1 MTQPKHTEPPEHFSP
16 AQLAWRRLKRNKLAM
31 LGLITVIAFTVLCF
45 AAPIFAHQDPDRRRS
60 WIGAL
65 PPGAFSLDCLSENVF
80 RIGEKPQLNEG
91 AAHATQI
98 TIHCREEI
106 VKDYIISI
114 YRSGRRAGKIKKITS
129 LSSSTGS
136 SNLKELDLSQGIS
149 QDSQEPTRLL
159 PQITIHKGK
168 PAPDGLFAA
177 GKHVVQ
183 LRQSDPTQVSE
194 YTALMSI
201 SDGVV
206 SAIRRTDTETKEHK
220 KLNEIVIP
228 YKNIQSI
235 HLDGDLSGF
244 THMLGTD
251 RGGRDIW
258 SRILYGGRI
267 SLSVGIVATI
277 VSLMIG
283 VLYGAYSGY
292 RGGRTDRIMMSAVD
306 VLYAIPFMF
315 VVILLLVMFGR
326 NILILFA
333 ALGAVQ
339 WLTTARIVRGQIL
352 SLKNREFIE
361 AAKVNGA
368 SSWCIITRHLLP
380 NCIGPII
387 VYATLT
393 VPAVI
398 LEESFLAFLGLQ
410 VEWGSQKLDSWGY
423 LVHEGVKTMNFHN
436 GDFWWLLV
444 FPALAMTMT
453 LLGLNTL
460 GDGLRDAL
468 DPQGHDQ

>member
-1 MTQPKHTEPPEHFSP
+1 MKTPNTVAQDQDQGQEYYSP
-16 AQLAWRRLKRNKLAM
+16 AQLAWRRLKKNKLAM
-31 LGLITVIAFTVLCF
+31 LGLITVIAFTIMCF
-45 AAPIFAHQDPDRRRS
+45 AAPVFSHQDPDRRRS
-60 WIGAL
+60 WVGSL
-65 PPGAFSLDCLSENVF
+65 PPGSWSLDCLSENVF
-80 RIGEKPQLNEG
+80 RIGEAPQLNQ
-91 AAHATQI
+91 HAIHGQQI
-98 TIHCREEI
+98 NIQCREEHSDI
-106 VKDYIISI
+106 YTITV
-114 YRSGRRAGKIKKITS
+114 YRSGRRKGTIKKIA
-129 LSSSTGS
+129 LRNSTAII
-136 SNLKELDLSQGIS
+136 KELDLSQGGSTDMDAI
-149 QDSQEPTRLL
+149 QRPIPKEIIRKGEVAPTNLC
-159 PQITIHKGK
+159 
-168 PAPDGLFAA
+168 AS
-177 GKHVVQ
+177 GKHVLILQ
-183 LRQSDPTQVSE
+183 QSDPTQIKK
-194 YTALMSI
+194 YTLNVTLNNE
-201 SDGVV
+201 VV
-206 SAIRRTDTETKEHK
+206 STILANGINTDSFT
-220 KLNEIVIP
+220 VP
-228 YKNIQSI
+228 YKNIVDI
-235 HLDGDLSGF
+235 HIDGRRSGF

-251 RGGRDIW
+251 KGGRDVW

-267 SLSVGIVATI
+267 SLAVGIVATI
-277 VSLMIG
+277 VSLIIG
-283 VLYGAYSGY
+283 VIYGAYSGY
-292 RGGRTDRIMMSAVD
+292 SGGRTDRFMMSAVD

-368 SSWCIITRHLLP
+368 SNWCIIFRHLLP

-423 LVHEGVKTMNFHN
+423 LVHEGVKTINFHS
-436 GDFWWLLV
+436 GEYWWLLV
-444 FPALAMTMT
+444 FPALAMTLT

-468 DPQGHDQ
+468 DPQGQGA